1 MPILRSQGSAWSL
14 AALLGVSAAA
24 ASACAAWFALGSAAA
39 WQHQKTLTSSCSS
52 CWLDNHALT
61 TSKCTQTILDTI
73 WLYRGVKLVASQM
86 VGLDDLPITSSES
99 EFTASSGDE
108 DIFELYEWIYKEGCR
123 PFQDKEKSIK
133 LLCHRCQ
140 YKRSVNSMCRNVLD
154 VNKQYC
160 NTMSQ
165 IDKNSNRIDHW
176 KENMQNWDRKYNN
189 SGQMLIKISFLL
201 HQYPP
206 CIDRQCCAM

>member
-1 MPILRSQGSAWSL
+1 MPILLSQGSAWSL
-14 AALLGVSAAA
+14 AAPLAVSAAA

-99 EFTASSGDE
+99 EFTASSGGE
-108 DIFELYEWIYKEGCR
+108 DVYELYEWFSRMGVDHLKSSSRKLSCHHCKYKHSVILMCSN
-123 PFQDKEKSIK
+123 FLMSIK
-133 LLCHRCQ
+133 TERELVFCYCKGTRRHINRMNTICTLFI
-140 YKRSVNSMCRNVLD
+140 L
-154 VNKQYC
+154 KQ
-160 NTMSQ
+160 TKLQ
-165 IDKNSNRIDHW
+165 
-176 KENMQNWDRKYNN
+176 QN
-189 SGQMLIKISFLL
+189 
-201 HQYPP
+201 
-206 CIDRQCCAM
+206 